1 MGCSKSHVIILLL
14 ITLLLLLGM
23 ILFFY
28 NDLNEKY
35 IHAIT
40 SLNANS
46 SADDLQMTVARLIK
60 QRNNMSRELNQ
71 KQQRIGQLECE
82 VS

>member
-1 MGCSKSHVIILLL
+1 MGCSKSQLTILLL

-28 NDLNEKY
+28 KNLNGKY
-35 IHAIT
+35 ILAIT

-46 SADDLQMTVARLIK
+46 SADDLNMTVARLIK
-60 QRNNMSRELNQ
+60 QRNNLSRKLNQ